1 MFMKTGTKNLGADL
15 KVMQNSQA
23 VPVWHYVE
31 LVSPVVNT
39 APAESPLAISSS
51 QSSAME
57 LGMQIARSEPE
68 TRSTLIEAI
77 MAQIEAGTYAVDSQA
92 IAQKMLMRE

>member
-1 MFMKTGTKNLGADL
+1 
-15 KVMQNSQA
+15 
-23 VPVWHYVE
+23 
-31 LVSPVVNT
+31 
-39 APAESPLAISSS
+39 
-51 QSSAME
+51 ME

-77 MAQIEAGTYAVDSQA
+77 MAQIEAGTYAVDSRA